1 MGVFYFYISMYSQ
14 SMNELLDLHPR
25 QWNLLIMPRQSR
37 HRLLMAVAQ
46 VAYHSSVIVLDCGR
60 QFDSSIVARAAGGSP
75 EIIDRVHV
83 QRAFICYE
91 AVKLLERTPAGD
103 TPILVLDFL
112 STFYDENVKAHTRKF
127 LLESSLQHFQRL
139 SRGAG
144 LAVTIHPPSSH
155 DDFYLFQ
162 RLRSAASRVLVYEAP
177 MPDSQ
182 QLNLF

>member
-1 MGVFYFYISMYSQ
+1 
-14 SMNELLDLHPR
+14 MNELLDLHPR
-25 QWNLLIMPRQSR
+25 QWNLLILPKGSR
-37 HRLLMAVAQ
+37 HRLLMAVAH
-46 VAYHSSVIVLDCGR
+46 VARRNPVIVLDCGR
-60 QFDSSIVARAAGGSP
+60 QFDSSIVARAAGGRP
-75 EIIDRVHV
+75 EIVDRIKV

-91 AVKLLERTPAGD
+91 VVKLLERTPAGN

-144 LAVTIHPPSSH
+144 LAVMIHPPSSH

-162 RLRSAASRVLVYEAP
+162 RLRASASQVSVYE
-177 MPDSQ
+177 MPVPDPQ
-182 QLNLF
+182 QMDLF

>member
-1 MGVFYFYISMYSQ
+1 
-14 SMNELLDLHPR
+14 MNELIDLHPR
-25 QWNLLIMPRQSR
+25 QWNLLILPKGAR

-46 VAYHSSVIVLDCGR
+46 VAYRTPVIVLDCGR
-60 QFDSSIVARAAGGSP
+60 QFDSSIVNRAAGGRP
-75 EIIDRVHV
+75 EIIERVKV

-103 TPILVLDFL
+103 MPILVLDFL

-127 LLESSLQHFQRL
+127 LLESSLHHFQRL

-162 RLRSAASRVLVYEAP
+162 RLRAAASQVLVYETP
-177 MPDSQ
+177 EPESQ